1 MQNNRLS
8 VRQNTLWYT
17 AGYLTYLV
25 AQWLITVLAVRLGSY
40 GDGGV
45 LSLAISLSNFF
56 FTVCTFGLRNFQV
69 SDMKGRY
76 PASTYLSTRLMTCA
90 AGFLVCCGFVA
101 VTPHNH
107 NRTGLCIILYMLYR
121 LTEAWV
127 DGLAAEQQKAW
138 HMERIAISF
147 FVRAAASLGGFVG
160 TMLLTKSLPAAITV
174 MAALCMA
181 AVLLLDVPYVKKL
194 TGYRLRPSL
203 RDSRPL
209 FREALPLMLNA
220 ALLTVLAAIPRY
232 ALEYH
237 HGEEVLGYY
246 AAVATPAVIIQAGCN
261 FIYSPL
267 VAPMAE
273 MWLAGDIG
281 GMAKRVLRVGLLI
294 TAFLLAVI
302 AGAAVLGRWGLQL
315 IFGES
320 ILPHAWLLI
329 PVLVT
334 SWCMA
339 MIYYLDVPLTV
350 MRRQRSMTVV
360 HGAAVALTAVLCAV
374 LIPRMGMQ
382 GVNLVMYICAGGDAL
397 ALAGLNIWYLR
408 KAKENGGSRA

>member
-1 MQNNRLS
+1 MEKDRLS

-25 AQWLITVLAVRLGSY
+25 VQWLITVLAVRLGSY
-40 GDGGV
+40 EDGGV

-76 PASTYLSTRLMTCA
+76 SASLYLSTRLITCA
-90 AGFLVCCGFVA
+90 AGFFLCCGFVA
-101 VTPHNH
+101 ASPHHH

-138 HMERIAISF
+138 HMERIALSF
-147 FVRAAASLGGFVG
+147 FARAAASLGGFVG
-160 TMLLTKSLPAAITV
+160 VMLLTKSLPLAIAV
-174 MAALCMA
+174 MALLCMA
-181 AVLLLDVPYVKKL
+181 VVLLLDMPYVRRL
-194 TGYRLRPSL
+194 TGCRLHPSL
-203 RDSRPL
+203 GDSRPL

-220 ALLTVLAAIPRY
+220 ALLTVMAAIPRY
-232 ALEYH
+232 ALEYY
-237 HGEEVLGYY
+237 HGAETLGFY

-273 MWLAGDIG
+273 MWLAGDVG
-281 GMAKRVLRVGLLI
+281 GMARRVLRVALLI

-315 IFGES
+315 IFGAS

-329 PVLVT
+329 PVLIT

-360 HGAAVALTAVLCAV
+360 HGIAAALMAALSAV

-382 GVNLVMYICAGGDAL
+382 GVNIVMYICAGGDAL
-397 ALAGLNIWYLR
+397 ALAGLNLWYLK
-408 KAKENGGSRA
+408 KAKMNGGAAA